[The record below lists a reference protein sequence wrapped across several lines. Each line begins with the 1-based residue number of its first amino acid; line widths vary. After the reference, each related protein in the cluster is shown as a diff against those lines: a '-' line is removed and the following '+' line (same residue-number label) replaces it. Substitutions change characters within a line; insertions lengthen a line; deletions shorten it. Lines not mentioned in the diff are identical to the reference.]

1 MEYFLIQED
10 RKNTNKIQVKLT
22 NKQMDE
28 EKAQVVF
35 VDLEEEKDRPD
46 LIEVNLMTRK
56 EYIVSDRM
64 KELMM
69 VYADEIKAEPC
80 ILMDY
85 DRKLQENYWRI
96 GLEVMDQAPV
106 KNMGLY
112 DAPEDMV
119 LDESVLENKYIFA
132 IEKQKTIFW
141 IASLHFVENFLRKN
155 MFGIHWTRLK
165 TVYGREGNK

>member
-10 RKNTNKIQVKLT
+10 RKNANKINVKFT
-22 NKQMDE
+22 SKQMDE

-46 LIEVNLMTRK
+46 FMELSFLTRK
-56 EYIVSDRM
+56 EYMVSDRM

-85 DRKLQENYWRI
+85 DRKLQENYWRVE
-96 GLEVMDQAPV
+96 LEVIDQAPI
-106 KNMGLY
+106 KNIGLY
-112 DAPEDMV
+112 DAPENIV

-141 IASLHFVENFLRKN
+141 IASLHFAENFLRKN
-155 MFGIHWTRLK
+155 MFGIHWTRLE
-165 TVYGREGNK
+165 TVYGKEDSK